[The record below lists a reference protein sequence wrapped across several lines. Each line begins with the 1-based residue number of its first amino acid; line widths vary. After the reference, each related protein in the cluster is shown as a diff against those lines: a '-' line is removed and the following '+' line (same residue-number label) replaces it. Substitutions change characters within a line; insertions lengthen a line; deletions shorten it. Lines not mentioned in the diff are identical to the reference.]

1 MCSSLFEGFDCD
13 CSRVSIMTVTLKAS
27 LRGHGVASLEYK
39 RLEVRMEAIEVAVRH
54 CEVTRLP
61 STML

>member
-1 MCSSLFEGFDCD
+1 
-13 CSRVSIMTVTLKAS
+13 MTVTLKAS

-39 RLEVRMEAIEVAVRH
+39 RLEVRMEAIEVAVGR